1 MASNTYDIITVGG
14 GLGGAA
20 LAKVMAEHGAR
31 VLVVEREK
39 QFKDRVRGEG
49 MHAWGIP
56 EARALG
62 VYDLLRET
70 CGVEVRWW
78 DTYVGTTLIEHR
90 DFVATTPH
98 HSPLFGFYHP
108 EMQEVLLQAAA
119 DAGAEVSRGVSVRA
133 VQPGSLP
140 TVTIE
145 QDGQPTEL
153 QARLVVGADGRTS
166 LTRKWAGF
174 ELQHDPERRLFAGV
188 LLENMPVTS
197 DTWIEVLQ
205 PDLGQLVFFA
215 AVGHGRVRAYFGCP
229 KGTHPRFQGEAD
241 LPRFIAESVRIGAR
255 ADFFTHARA
264 IGPLATFEADDV
276 WVERPYKAGV
286 ALVGD
291 AAATCDP
298 TFGQGLSLT
307 VRSVRLLRDQLL
319 KHENWDVAG
328 RAYAEEH
335 HRHYQVIHTLEDWLR
350 TLLLETGPEAEAR
363 RARALPLHAQD
374 NSRMPDLFGLGP
386 DTPINE
392 AIRRRFFGEE

>member
-1 MASNTYDIITVGG
+1 MAKLSYDIVIVGG
-14 GLGGAA
+14 GMGGSV
-20 LAKVMAEHGAR
+20 LAKVIAEQGAR
-31 VLVVEREK
+31 VLVLEREK

-49 MHAWGIP
+49 MHAWGVP

-78 DTYVGTTLIEHR
+78 DTYMGATLIDHR
-90 DFVATTPH
+90 DFIATTPH

-119 DAGAEVSRGVSVRA
+119 EAGAEVRRGASVHEVRTGA
-133 VQPGSLP
+133 LP
-140 TVTIE
+140 TVTVE
-145 QDGQPTEL
+145 QEGWRTEV
-153 QARLVVGADGRTS
+153 QARLVIAADGRTS

-174 ELQHDPERRLFAGV
+174 ELRRDPERRLFAGV
-188 LLENMPVTS
+188 LLENMPIAT
-197 DTWIEVLQ
+197 DTWVEVMQ
-205 PDLGQLVFFA
+205 PDLGQLVFLA
-215 AVGHGRVRAYFGCP
+215 SVGHGRVRAYLGCP
-229 KGTHPRFQGEAD
+229 KDLHPRFQGEAD

-255 ADFFTHARA
+255 AELFTQARA
-264 IGPLATFEADDV
+264 VGPLATFVADDV

-307 VRSVRLLRDQLL
+307 LRSVRLLRDQLL
-319 KHENWDVAG
+319 KHEDWDVAG
-328 RAYAEEH
+328 QAYAEEH
-335 HRHYQVIHTLEDWLR
+335 RRHYQVIHTLEDWLR

-363 RARALPLHAQD
+363 RARALPLHTQD
-374 NSRMPDLFGLGP
+374 RSRMPDLFGFGP
-386 DTPINE
+386 DTPVNE
-392 AIRRRFFGEE
+392 TVRRRFFGEE